1 MMKRTLLIIIALVL
15 FPVFS
20 FSASLEPPW
29 KCIVCNKK
37 YEFWYD
43 TSQVTKSAGFID
55 VYTWEIY
62 KDEGRM
68 AHRHEKYNRS
78 NGQVA
83 FGKCKGYKGERLVT
97 EMDLS
102 TAGFIFMTPERAG
115 KERKKLFKILN
126 R

>member
-1 MMKRTLLIIIALVL
+1 MKKILPFILILVL
-15 FPVFS
+15 LPVFS
-20 FSASLEPPW
+20 YSASLEPPW
-29 KCIVCNKK
+29 KCVVCNKK

-62 KDEGRM
+62 LNDASM
-68 AHRHEKYNRS
+68 AYRHEKYNRS
-78 NGQVA
+78 NGQVGFA
-83 FGKCKGYKGERLVT
+83 EAKGYKYDRLVVDT
-97 EMDLS
+97 DLS
-102 TAGFIFMTPERAG
+102 KNGLFFMMPG

>member
-1 MMKRTLLIIIALVL
+1 MKRTLLIIIALVL

-43 TSQVTKSAGFID
+43 TSQVTKSANHID
-55 VYTWEIY
+55 ALTWEIFLN
-62 KDEGRM
+62 DASM
-68 AHRHEKYNRS
+68 AFRHMKFNRA

-83 FGKCKGYKGERLVT
+83 YCEAKAYKRGNIVVDT
-97 EMDLS
+97 DLS
-102 TAGFIFMTPERAG
+102 KNGLFFKMPG
-115 KERKKLFKILN
+115 KEEKKLFKILN

>member
-1 MMKRTLLIIIALVL
+1 MKKTLLIITALVL

-29 KCIVCNKK
+29 KCVIKNQK
-37 YEFWYD
+37 YELWYD
-43 TSQVTKSAGFID
+43 TSQVKKSDGFID

-62 KDEGRM
+62 KDDGR
-68 AHRHEKYNRS
+68 AVHRHEKYNRS

-83 FGKCKGYKGERLVT
+83 FGKCTGYKGERQVT

-102 TAGFIFMTPERAG
+102 KVSGFMFMPPE